1 MSQMHVH
8 WIKKQEDHIHSRFVQ
23 LGLVALE
30 HQPLLFH
37 PIYKFK
43 KIIQMKTF
51 AEVSQSQIEFL

>member
-37 PIYKFK
+37 PIYKF
-43 KIIQMKTF
+43 
-51 AEVSQSQIEFL
+51 